1 MVHALGEI
9 RRVLVPR
16 GTLVDLRP
24 LADCWPVEILKR
36 DVAIETGRMQ
46 DLPTGLADDQAANAA
61 IEEATRC
68 NWYHQISEIT
78 FPLYMYWDD
87 PDEMIAYLFERWADF
102 VQMDDQTQELT
113 RAAWVDAGENKRV
126 RLKLK
131 MLLTIWQK
139 T

>member
-1 MVHALGEI
+1 
-9 RRVLVPR
+9 
-16 GTLVDLRP
+16 
-24 LADCWPVEILKR
+24 
-36 DVAIETGRMQ
+36 
-46 DLPTGLADDQAANAA
+46 
-61 IEEATRC
+61 
-68 NWYHQISEIT
+68 
-78 FPLYMYWDD
+78 MYWDD

-102 VQMDDQTQELT
+102 VKMDDQTLELT

>member
-9 RRVLVPR
+9 RRVLVPF

-24 LADCWPVEILKR
+24 LADRWPVEILKR
-36 DVAIETGRMQ
+36 DVPIETGRMQ
-46 DLPTGLADDQAANAA
+46 DLPTGLADDQAANDA

-102 VQMDDQTQELT
+102 VQMDDQTLELT
-113 RAAWVDAGENKRV
+113 RAAWVDAGKNKRV